1 MPVASCDHEA
11 NPSQPNV
18 SEEGEIPQYKHKES
32 PARVEPNES
41 IPPSSPQPSG
51 EEHPHQS
58 PVHDKASMPDKVS
71 APSPLR
77 ISLDTTKRTS
87 DVDPSTVKYVSA
99 IIQTL

>member
-1 MPVASCDHEA
+1 MNQSQLNAPTTPRPTVTVLVASPVHEA
-11 NPSQPNV
+11 NTSQPNV

-58 PVHDKASMPDKVS
+58 PVPDKASVSPAKVS
-71 APSPLR
+71 APSPL
-77 ISLDTTKRTS
+77 
-87 DVDPSTVKYVSA
+87 
-99 IIQTL
+99 